1 MAAKLDVAPV
11 SDIIEIKSPDTF
23 VRTIY
28 AGKSCYFDKE
38 VAHVVSSS
46 HDLVVLYALEEVYNL
61 DTRIWFGL
69 EKTQM

>member
-28 AGKSCYFDKE
+28 AGESLSLQLGGSVVGVQKSKITLQQE
-38 VAHVVSSS
+38 P
-46 HDLVVLYALEEVYNL
+46 E
-61 DTRIWFGL
+61 TRKLLF
-69 EKTQM
+69 

>member
-28 AGKSCYFDKE
+28 AGES
-38 VAHVVSSS
+38 VSLQLGGAVVCVSESKITLATRTGNEETAFLTQLIES
-46 HDLVVLYALEEVYNL
+46 LLVL
-61 DTRIWFGL
+61 
-69 EKTQM
+69 